1 MLLICSGFWLWLS
14 ITRLPYYSQFRVWA
28 SYCQPPCF
36 VHCYTSG
43 IQDISGY
50 RVGFQYI
57 PNEWTNDGA
66 LSKKAYLMLAGRCS
80 WTVIVIT
87 TIVAIYCFEYS
98 VSVLVL
104 SMLRMFFPNCYDL
117 FSNWHNVMMQV
128 VLLSFYRLCNW
139 GSERLATWLRSY
151 SANC

>member
-66 LSKKAYLMLAGRCS
+66 LSREGIPDVGREMVLDSNSNNHNSCHLLF
-80 WTVIVIT
+80 WV
-87 TIVAIYCFEYS
+87 F
-98 VSVLVL
+98 SVLVL
-104 SMLRMFFPNCYDL
+104 SMLRMFFSNCYDL

-128 VLLSFYRLCNW
+128 VLPPFYRLWNW
-139 GSERLATWLRSY
+139 GSERLATRLRSY